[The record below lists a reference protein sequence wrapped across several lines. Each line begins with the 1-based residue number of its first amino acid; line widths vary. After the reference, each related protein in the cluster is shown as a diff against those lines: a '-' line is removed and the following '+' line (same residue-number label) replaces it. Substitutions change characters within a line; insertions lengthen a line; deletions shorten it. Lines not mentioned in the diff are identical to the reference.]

1 VDLRVDVPRPG
12 SRACWLSLLLL
23 LSACV
28 AAHPQSDTGGTIA
41 GLVKDGG
48 GRLFPAMITVRNTA
62 NGAQLQVLSDRK
74 GNFRFPEVHPGLYT
88 VRVNAPGFAPWRATN
103 VTVEVGRVTVLTVK
117 MEFSIAPRSKPPNG
131 LLPQNSA
138 SPAVSSNF
146 DPGQTQDLPNSTS
159 EWSQLVATTSGVVP
173 DGSPDNALSFRGL
186 SPLLNG
192 ISLDGTENNLA
203 FHANQRGSRGSG
215 YATSRLAVSEF
226 QVNASNFSAEYGRAA
241 GGEINSVTKSGGNRL
256 HGQAVF
262 YDRDAAWGSTN
273 AFSKILQPEPAG
285 TTTTTTGQ
293 PILYLD
299 GKPVTYVDTPYK
311 APDQRLQW
319 GASAGGP
326 IRQNKLF
333 WFLAYDQHNRD
344 FPGVARANEPDVFF
358 APPTTQALTTLG
370 ARITSSTSQIVST
383 CRGTV
388 VAGDQAGLASCAYD
402 TVLGQLNGLLGSV
415 PRTSHQLILFPKIEW
430 QPNTRIH
437 LIGEFNH
444 MRRTTTNGVLYGA
457 TETDGIGSFGDSATS
472 EDAAIARLEYF
483 ITPNLLSNAR
493 YQYSRDALSQTA
505 STATDFERQFADNSY
520 GLAPQIS
527 IDRTSGFTF
536 GTLGSLNKP
545 QYPEE
550 TRQQFADAIT
560 WIHRRHAIKFGYD
573 YNHVTDAISGLNNQ
587 TGAYSY
593 ATLLDFVSDMLA
605 PDSCD
610 GTTTGAG
617 SYPCYSHFQ
626 QAVGPSVWQFNTEDY
641 AAFLA
646 DEWKISHRFTISLGM
661 RYEFEDLPDTSK
673 SVANPDIPQTAYL
686 PRDRNNYGP
695 RAGFSWDLFGSGKT
709 VLRAGYGIYY
719 GRIANATVFNALTS
733 TGSARS
739 ARTYYYRPLDTGAPP
754 FPHVFASNETPYVSP
769 TATGQNA
776 TGPNAVYFDKRF
788 QNPQI
793 DEAELSLQHEFW
805 RHTEVSVSYLGS
817 YAHQLPQFIDRN
829 IDLNATATMF
839 YSVID
844 PGSPNNLG
852 PLQKS
857 TAKSGGVTT
866 PYYTI
871 NRFYYQRLNPKYGSI
886 TDIISETNAAYHAAV
901 LRITRRAARGLT
913 INAGY
918 TWSHAI
924 DDNQN
929 ESTFAGRNDVYDPA
943 DLSLE
948 RGASNFDVRQRI
960 AGGVVAHEPWRFRG
974 MTGTI
979 LNGFTLAAT
988 GEWRSGLP
996 YSMRTTGP
1004 VPTPSCSYYNWLVAG
1019 GPNGGGNCLKAVT
1032 QPNGVITD
1040 ERVPIPGLGASLNG
1054 SGGED
1059 LIAPVGRNTFRYPNV
1074 TNLDVRFA
1082 KSTRLRERVSL
1093 ELIGEA
1099 FNVMNHQNATAIQTV
1114 GYRVTN
1120 DPAHANMGTLSY
1132 QGGLTTAGTTTA
1144 SGATAVE
1151 TVPSATAAFG
1161 GVTNANSSAFYH
1173 QRQIQ
1178 LGIKLIF

>member
-1 VDLRVDVPRPG
+1 MNAFRRIVLPH
-12 SRACWLSLLLL
+12 WLFLLLL
-23 LSACV
+23 LSAC
-28 AAHPQSDTGGTIA
+28 AMAHSQSDTGGTIA

-48 GRLFPAMITVRNTA
+48 GRLFPALITLRNTA
-62 NGAQLQVLSDRK
+62 DGSQIQMLSDHK
-74 GNFRFPEVHPGLYT
+74 GNFRFAEVEPGLYT

-103 VTVEVGRVTVLTVK
+103 VTVEVGRVTALTVK
-117 MEFSIAPRSKPPNG
+117 MEFSIAPRSKAPDD
-131 LLPQNSA
+131 LQPQDGS
-138 SPAVSSNF
+138 SPAVRSNVG
-146 DPGQTQDLPNSTS
+146 PRQVEDLPNSS
-159 EWSQLVATTSGVVP
+159 GEWSQLAATASGVTP
-173 DGSPDNALSFRGL
+173 DGSADNALSFRGL
-186 SPLLNG
+186 SPLLNS
-192 ISLDGTENNLA
+192 ITLDGTENDLA
-203 FHANQRGSRGSG
+203 FHAHERGTRGSG
-215 YATSRLAVSEF
+215 YATSQLAVSEF

-241 GGEINSVTKSGGNRL
+241 GGQINSVTRSGGNRL

-273 AFSKILQPEPAG
+273 AFSKVLQPEPAG
-285 TTTTTTGQ
+285 TTTVSGR
-293 PILYLD
+293 PVLYLD
-299 GKPVTYVDTPYK
+299 GKPVTYVATPYK

-319 GASAGGP
+319 GMSAGGP
-326 IRQNKLF
+326 IRRDKLF
-333 WFLAYDQHNRD
+333 WFLAYDQHDRD
-344 FPGVARANEPDVFF
+344 FPGVARANEPEVFF
-358 APPTTQALTTLG
+358 APPTAQTLTTLG
-370 ARITSSTSQIVST
+370 ARIASSTNPIVST

-388 VAGDQAGLASCAYD
+388 VAGDETGLASCAYD
-402 TVLGQLNGLLGSV
+402 AVLGQLNGLLGSV

-430 QPNTRIH
+430 RPNSRVH

-457 TETDGIGSFGDSATS
+457 TETDGVGSFGDSGTS
-472 EDAAIARLEYF
+472 EDAGIVRLEYF

-493 YQYSRDALSQTA
+493 YQYSRDSLSQTA
-505 STATDFERQFADNSY
+505 SMPTDFEKQFADNSY

-527 IDRTSGFTF
+527 IDRSTGFTF

-545 QYPEE
+545 KYPEE
-550 TRQQFADAIT
+550 TRQQYVDAMT
-560 WIHRRHAIKFGYD
+560 WIHHRHAIKFGYD

-587 TGAYSY
+587 NGAYSY
-593 ATLLDFVSDMLA
+593 ASLPDFVSDMLA
-605 PDSCD
+605 PNRCD
-610 GTTTGAG
+610 GTTTGTG
-617 SYPCYSHFQ
+617 NYPCYSHFEQ
-626 QAVGPSVWQFNTEDY
+626 VVGSAVWQFSTADY

-646 DEWKISHRFTISLGM
+646 DEWQITHRFTLSLGV
-661 RYEFEDLPDTSK
+661 RYEFEDLPDTNK
-673 SVANPDIPQTAYL
+673 LVANPDIPQTAYL
-686 PRDRNNYGP
+686 PHDRNNYGP
-695 RAGFSWDLFGSGKT
+695 RAGFAWDISAAGKT

-719 GRIANATVFNALTS
+719 GRTANATVFNALTS
-733 TGSARS
+733 TGSEKS
-739 ARTYYYRPLDTGAPP
+739 ARTFFYRPLDTGAPP

-776 TGPNAVYFDKRF
+776 ARPNAVYFDRRF

-793 DEAELSLQHEFW
+793 EEAELSLQHEFW
-805 RHTEVSVSYLGS
+805 GRTSVAVSYMGS
-817 YAHQLPQFIDRN
+817 FAHELPQFIDRN
-829 IDLNATATMF
+829 IDLSATAMLF

-844 PGSPNNLG
+844 PGNPASPG
-852 PLQKS
+852 PLGKGSSQG
-857 TAKSGGVTT
+857 AAMT

-871 NRFYYQRLNPKYGSI
+871 NRFYYQRLNSAYGAI
-886 TDIISETNAAYHAAV
+886 TDIVSETNATYHAAV
-901 LRITRRAARGLT
+901 LRVTRRTAQGLT

-924 DDNQN
+924 DENQN
-929 ESTFAGRNDVYDPA
+929 ESTFADSNDVYDPA

-948 RGASNFDVRQRI
+948 RGTSNFDVRQRI
-960 AGGVVAHEPWRFRG
+960 AGGVVAHEPWRFGG

-996 YSMRTTGP
+996 YSMRTTGSI
-1004 VPTPSCSYYNWLVAG
+1004 PTPSCSYYNWLVAG
-1019 GPNGGGNCLKAVT
+1019 GANGGANCLKAVT

-1040 ERVPIPGLGASLNG
+1040 EYVPIAGLGASLNG

-1099 FNVMNHQNATAIQTV
+1099 FNVMNHQNATAIQTI

-1132 QGGLTTAGTTTA
+1132 QSGLTTTNTTSS
-1144 SGATAVE
+1144 SGVTVE
-1151 TVPSATAAFG
+1151 AAVPSATAAFG
-1161 GVTNANSSAFYH
+1161 GITNANSSAFYH

-1178 LGIKLIF
+1178 AGLRLVF